1 MLMKTNKLISD
12 LKKTL
17 SSCNVLETLEERYAY
32 AQDATNIK
40 EIKNLPDV
48 VVFVENIE
56 QVQNVVKLANKY
68 KTPIICR
75 GAGTNVVGACSTE
88 HGGIILNFS
97 KMNKILEI
105 NRENMTARVQSGV
118 VLGDLQKAVESFGL
132 FYPPDPSNLAVSTI
146 GGSIA
151 QSSGGAKSFK
161 YGTTKDYVIDMKV
174 VMANGEILQTGSN
187 TIKNATGYNLNT
199 LFVGSEGTLGIVIEA
214 TIKLIPKPESKKVLM
229 AYFDTVK
236 TAVSAVNKIIE
247 HRIFPATI
255 DFMDKNAIQT
265 VEKFYPA
272 NLLTDKE
279 AALIIEIDGFECSMD
294 YQEKIIVDIL
304 NSSDASAIQ
313 ASHNEE
319 EYNRIWTARRSSM
332 GACAKMKPNV
342 TTDDVIVPRENL
354 EKLVLGIREICE
366 KYNLTVCMV
375 GHVGDGSVHPQIP
388 IDYSDE
394 AEYKR
399 YKLAKAEI
407 YDLTAKLD
415 GILSGEHGVGSLKR
429 EHINKVVNSVALDYM
444 RQIKKTFD
452 PNNILNPYKIF

>member
-236 TAVSAVNKIIE
+236 TAVSAVNRIIE

-294 YQEKIIVDIL
+294 YQEKIIMDIL

-366 KYNLTVCMV
+366 KYNLAVCMV

>member
-1 MLMKTNKLISD
+1 MKTNKLISD

-118 VLGDLQKAVESFGL
+118 VLGNLQKAVESFGL

-366 KYNLTVCMV
+366 KYNLAVCMV

>member
-1 MLMKTNKLISD
+1 MLMNKLISD

-17 SSCNVLETLEERYAY
+17 STSNVLDTPEERYAY
-32 AQDATNIK
+32 AQDASNARS
-40 EIKNLPDV
+40 IKNIPDA
-48 VVFVENIE
+48 VVFVENIS
-56 QVQNVVKLANKY
+56 QVQEVVKLANKY

-75 GAGTNVVGACSTE
+75 GAGTNVVGACTVE

-105 NRENMTARVQSGV
+105 NKENMTARVEPGV
-118 VLGDLQKAVESFGL
+118 ILGNLQKEVEKLGL

-161 YGTTKDYVIDMKV
+161 YGTTKDYVIDLKV

-199 LFVGSEGTLGIVIEA
+199 LFVGSEGTLGIVVEA
-214 TIKLIPKPESKKVLM
+214 TVKLIPKPESKKVLM
-229 AYFDTVK
+229 AYFDTVRD
-236 TAVSAVNKIIE
+236 AVVAVNSIIE
-247 HRIFPATI
+247 QKIFPTTI

-279 AALIIEIDGFECSMD
+279 AALVIEIDGFECTME
-294 YQEKIIVDIL
+294 YQEKIITNIL
-304 NSSDASAIQ
+304 KVSRASAIQ
-313 ASHNEE
+313 ASHNID

-332 GACAKMKPNV
+332 GACAKLKPNV
-342 TTDDVIVPRENL
+342 TTDDVIVPRNNL
-354 EKLVLGIREICE
+354 EALVLGIREICE
-366 KYNLTVCMV
+366 KYNLDVCMV
-375 GHVGDGSVHPQIP
+375 GHIGDGSVHPQIP
-388 IDYSDE
+388 IDYSNEDE
-394 AEYKR
+394 YRR
-399 YKLAKAEI
+399 YKLAKSEI
-407 YDLTAKLD
+407 YDLTAKLG

-429 EHINKVVNSVALDYM
+429 EYISKVVNSVALDYM
-444 RQIKKTFD
+444 RKIKKIFD